1 MKKLLKEKEKL
12 EKQLRIVNEK
22 IEKEQKHEI
31 ITHEINLKTK
41 ELGRCLTDDLL
52 IKVHYLEQ
60 DNKILITEYFEEDYE
75 AFLYFDKEYEV
86 IWYLKHVKNSYAAL
100 EELKKI
106 EENVK
111 VLKNKLKLLKLLRKE
126 YKHTY
131 STDTLNLTNNMEI
144 SHIDSVSATLPENF
158 TTHLFAKAHFN
169 TNNTANLNITSTI
182 SYPYDLDIKSTK
194 FIDGIEFDVT
204 FEDYQ
209 DYGSK
214 IETFKCTLDYIGIE
228 NVCEVLQKIKAITF
242 SNASL
247 VKLSSSKNIELPIEV
262 KYDWEANSR
271 VFGPSSD
278 DSN

>member
-1 MKKLLKEKEKL
+1 MEELFKQKEELERQLLL
-12 EKQLRIVNEK
+12 VNKK
-22 IEKEQKHEI
+22 IESEQKYER
-31 ITHEINLKTK
+31 ITQEINLKTK
-41 ELGRCLTDDLL
+41 ELGRRLTGDLL

-60 DNKILITEYFEEDYE
+60 DNKVLITEYFEEDYE
-75 AFLYFDKEYEV
+75 AFLYFDKEYES

-106 EENVK
+106 EENVE

-131 STDTLNLTNNMEI
+131 STDKLNLTNNMEI
-144 SHIDSVSATLPENF
+144 SHIDSVSATLPESF

-169 TNNTANLNITSTI
+169 TNNTVNLNITSTI

-214 IETFKCTLDYIGIE
+214 IETFKCTLDYIEID
-228 NVCEVLQKIKAITF
+228 NVCELLQKIKTITF

-247 VKLSSSKNIELPIEV
+247 IKLSGSKNIELPIE
-262 KYDWEANSR
+262 
-271 VFGPSSD
+271 F
-278 DSN
+278 

>member
-1 MKKLLKEKEKL
+1 MEELFKQKEKL
-12 EKQLRIVNEK
+12 ERQLLLVNKK
-22 IEKEQKHEI
+22 IESEQKYER
-31 ITHEINLKTK
+31 ITQEINLKTK
-41 ELGRCLTDDLL
+41 ELGRLLSDDLL

-60 DNKILITEYFEEDYE
+60 DNKVLITEYFEEDYK

-86 IWYLKHVKNSYAAL
+86 IWYLKHVKNSYDAL

-106 EENVK
+106 EENVE

-131 STDTLNLTNNMEI
+131 STDKLNLTRNMEI

-169 TNNTANLNITSTI
+169 TNNTVNLNITSTI

-194 FIDGIEFDVT
+194 IIDNIEFDVT

-209 DYGSK
+209 DYGKK
-214 IETFKCTLDYIGIE
+214 IETFKCTLDYIKID
-228 NVCEVLQKIKAITF
+228 NVCALLQKIKTITF

-247 VKLSSSKNIELPIEV
+247 IKISSSKNFELPIEV
-262 KYDWEANSR
+262 KY
-271 VFGPSSD
+271 
-278 DSN
+278 